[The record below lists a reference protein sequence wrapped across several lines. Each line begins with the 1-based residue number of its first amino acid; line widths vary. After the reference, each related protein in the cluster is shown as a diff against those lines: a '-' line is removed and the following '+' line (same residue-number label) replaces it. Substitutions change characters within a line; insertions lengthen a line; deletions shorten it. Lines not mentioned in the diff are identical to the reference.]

1 MNLTER
7 LSVKVEGIKLKSR
20 ARRAADEN
28 PTLEQLV
35 EQFIKAAAKKAN
47 LATEW
52 VWFIFASAVTCL
64 PCFIV
69 VSQVCEYR

>member
-1 MNLTER
+1 MSISFSEPLRAYHFCNAQFHISLAMNLTER

-47 LATEW
+47 LATE
-52 VWFIFASAVTCL
+52 
-64 PCFIV
+64 
-69 VSQVCEYR
+69 